1 MDLTI
6 GEGDM
11 DDGDEQII
19 QLFEVCNSSRVNI
32 KKLRNLIESGVD
44 VNQHYNFGG
53 QYLSPLGVV
62 CNRSDI
68 DAEAVR
74 VLLDLG
80 ADVNGVSRTPFNRH
94 RDTAKQYLATPLALA
109 CDRTHIDIE
118 AINILLD
125 HGAKLQDD
133 NYTMLDIVCNRSDIS
148 IEAIQT
154 LVAHGADI
162 NEYSKSNGLTPVMVA
177 CHRPDIDNEALRVL
191 VELGADLN
199 LGNKS
204 NNDTAIM
211 LATEDHVFDKEATV
225 FLLDSGS
232 DVNVRAKNGT
242 VLLHGLVRDLE
253 LMKRAIQMGAD
264 TKIVDLNG
272 WDLLHYAAVWG
283 NPETVSYLI
292 DQGFPVNGEASD
304 KSTPAMSAASGNSL
318 AVLKTLIDAGADIH
332 GISKEGCNILHWACL
347 RKRECDGVDRLQP
360 DVVKYLIDQGID
372 VNKPDKDGWTPLFY
386 AVTLKEDTSE
396 IVNLLLNAGADIEHQ
411 SKRGKT
417 VLDLVENPEVKD
429 LLLSKASTGLKLK
442 GELLK
447 AIHARD
453 TKKLR
458 DLLDAGA
465 NVNELDGNGRTPIW
479 YAPTIE
485 IAQILIDHGADLNIL
500 DRYENCL
507 ITHFIGQDYID
518 HAMSSED
525 PVEVDDRTEMLIFLM
540 EHGAKPGLGDLG
552 SHGSSKNQS
561 LSLAGVSR
569 RVRFESNEQWDR
581 FQKLYVTKD
590 TVNLSS
596 NGIGGYLLNDLINGN
611 DLYGFG
617 MYESQ
622 VPPEYIIHLL
632 DLGAWIQTGYSNR
645 SNRFVEYL
653 GNPVIIQSKDVV
665 RKFLDVI
672 ASGYYQDDIL
682 NSSYSGYNST
692 RAVPLLILM
701 IQKHPEFVKEILD
714 RGANPNAQIV
724 IENGTRVYHLSG
736 RESFYSS
743 KTYEDSALMVAV
755 PYPEIVEALIKAG
768 ADVNAHTSE
777 GDTAL
782 KRAKKGGYTESVELL
797 KKAGAK

>member
-1 MDLTI
+1 
-6 GEGDM
+6 
-11 DDGDEQII
+11 
-19 QLFEVCNSSRVNI
+19 
-32 KKLRNLIESGVD
+32 
-44 VNQHYNFGG
+44 
-53 QYLSPLGVV
+53 
-62 CNRSDI
+62 
-68 DAEAVR
+68 
-74 VLLDLG
+74 
-80 ADVNGVSRTPFNRH
+80 
-94 RDTAKQYLATPLALA
+94 
-109 CDRTHIDIE
+109 
-118 AINILLD
+118 
-125 HGAKLQDD
+125 
-133 NYTMLDIVCNRSDIS
+133 
-148 IEAIQT
+148 
-154 LVAHGADI
+154 
-162 NEYSKSNGLTPVMVA
+162 
-177 CHRPDIDNEALRVL
+177 
-191 VELGADLN
+191 
-199 LGNKS
+199 
-204 NNDTAIM
+204 
-211 LATEDHVFDKEATV
+211 
-225 FLLDSGS
+225 
-232 DVNVRAKNGT
+232 
-242 VLLHGLVRDLE
+242 
-253 LMKRAIQMGAD
+253 
-264 TKIVDLNG
+264 
-272 WDLLHYAAVWG
+272 
-283 NPETVSYLI
+283 
-292 DQGFPVNGEASD
+292 
-304 KSTPAMSAASGNSL
+304 
-318 AVLKTLIDAGADIH
+318 
-332 GISKEGCNILHWACL
+332 
-347 RKRECDGVDRLQP
+347 
-360 DVVKYLIDQGID
+360 
-372 VNKPDKDGWTPLFY
+372 
-386 AVTLKEDTSE
+386 
-396 IVNLLLNAGADIEHQ
+396 
-411 SKRGKT
+411 
-417 VLDLVENPEVKD
+417 
-429 LLLSKASTGLKLK
+429 
-442 GELLK
+442 
-447 AIHARD
+447 
-453 TKKLR
+453 
-458 DLLDAGA
+458 
-465 NVNELDGNGRTPIW
+465 
-479 YAPTIE
+479 
-485 IAQILIDHGADLNIL
+485 
-500 DRYENCL
+500 
-507 ITHFIGQDYID
+507 
-518 HAMSSED
+518 MSSEE

-569 RVRFESNEQWDR
+569 RVRFESDEQWDR

-596 NGIGGYLLNDLINGN
+596 NGIGGYLLDDLINGN